1 MLILTRKV
9 NEEVVI
15 DKDIILRETDVYA
28 DEIKLEISRR
38 RNDEI
43 IVDGDIVIKV
53 IDVMGDKAKLG
64 FLAPKEVDINRA
76 EIEYAKRNHPR
87 H

>member
-1 MLILTRKV
+1 MLILTRRI

-15 DKDIILRETDVYA
+15 DKDIILRVTDVA
-28 DEIKLEISRR
+28 RDEVKLEITRR

-43 IVDGDIVIKV
+43 VVDGDIMIK
-53 IDVMGDKAKLG
+53 IIEVMGDKAKLG
-64 FLAPKEVDINRA
+64 FVAPQDVDINRA

-87 H
+87 N